1 VQIVTENYTIIQRS
15 NKIARPRKNE
25 GEALLLVAKDLI
37 ANNQNISDIG
47 TILGVLGEDSTKWL
61 EELKKECDSVEEFVE
76 VAKQRADIA
85 LISAA
90 VKTALGYTYQEI
102 DQNFLRVPDGYDK
115 LGIPKMREVPSNKKV
130 KTKRALPNEAL
141 LRFILKCRLPEY
153 FQDVQRVE
161 INKKTIEIKELAGR
175 QIEEFGR
182 KFLEI
187 ANEETENDTCRN
199 STKGKS

>member
-1 VQIVTENYTIIQRS
+1 MT
-15 NKIARPRKNE
+15 
-25 GEALLLVAKDLI
+25 LVAKDLLE
-37 ANNQNISDIG
+37 NNQSVADIG
-47 TILGVLGEDSTKWL
+47 VIVGALGEDSLKWL
-61 EELKKECDSVEEFVE
+61 KDLKAECATVDEFIELATK
-76 VAKQRADIA
+76 RADIA
-85 LISAA
+85 LIVAA
-90 VKTALGYTYQEI
+90 VKCALGYEYIEI
-102 DQNFLRVPDGYDK
+102 DENFLKVPDGYDK

-182 KFLEI
+182 KFLEM
-187 ANEETENDTCRN
+187 ADNKETEN
-199 STKGKS
+199 G